1 MQVLK
6 SDPIV
11 YVRTTFV
18 GFCAEVRPLVAMLET
33 MVGLDDGTRDGLTRY
48 TRRLT
53 AAYYFVPSTES
64 LRRFSRPEE

>member
-11 YVRTTFV
+11 YVCTTFV

-33 MVGLDDGTRDGLTRY
+33 MVGLDDGTRDALTRY
-48 TRRLT
+48 TRPLT
-53 AAYYFVPSTES
+53 GACYFAPSTES
-64 LRRFSRPEE
+64 LRGVIDAVQ